1 MIRTLNNTIKQDR
14 EKYKVPRSAQECVPI
29 RRIWNDGI
37 FQVGNKF
44 SKCIRF
50 TDINYAIASKQD
62 KISMFL
68 DYSELLNALDLSL
81 IHI

>member
-14 EKYKVPRSAQECVPI
+14 EKYKVPRSAQECLPI

-44 SKCIRF
+44 SKCIRCRF
-50 TDINYAIASKQD
+50 VKHIGQR
-62 KISMFL
+62 
-68 DYSELLNALDLSL
+68 SL
-81 IHI
+81 KGSTS